1 MSALEAEVSVA
12 DAAAQPVRRRP
23 RRSRHG
29 RSAAGFLAPFLAL
42 FALFFVLPLLYA
54 FKESLYQ
61 ERRNGLLGA
70 PHTIFVWFGNFLDAL
85 RDSQFTGAIGR
96 MALFGIV
103 EIPLLL
109 LFSLVL
115 ALLLDSGSARFKK
128 LFRAI
133 YFVPNGVPGVVATL
147 LWGFLYT
154 PGISPVV
161 RGLDAMGLHA
171 NFFGPSMTLVSI
183 GNILIWTAAGY
194 NMLVLTAQLQSIP
207 QELYEAA
214 KADGANAWHVA
225 WHIKIPLL
233 RPALVLVTI
242 FGIIGTL
249 QLFAEPQVLAVND
262 PSITNQYTP
271 NLSAFSQAFDNNNY
285 GTAAAQSIIIAAIA
299 LVTSFVF
306 LTITQ
311 RRRAR

>member
-1 MSALEAEVSVA
+1 
-12 DAAAQPVRRRP
+12 
-23 RRSRHG
+23 
-29 RSAAGFLAPFLAL
+29 
-42 FALFFVLPLLYA
+42 VLPLLYA